1 MLPACAPQARTRVWV
16 KRKHYATEALC
27 QHKLKPGFKKKK
39 TQELLMFKKNPGFAK
54 LRGSQNPK
62 PGFAKLRGYAT
73 PKPGFA
79 KTGGSLK
86 PGFG

>member
-1 MLPACAPQARTRVWV
+1 MAHPASHAEGIRFGVV
-16 KRKHYATEALC
+16 E
-27 QHKLKPGFKKKK
+27 KKIKK
-39 TQELLMFKKNPGFAK
+39 TPQELLMFKKNPGFTE

-79 KTGGSLK
+79 KTGVR
-86 PGFG
+86 